1 VHRGR
6 EVAGGS
12 ERNYAQTHQLY
23 EEMKMK
29 RHIIAI
35 ALAALSASGTDA
47 ASAATT
53 DTASIERGRYLTRIG
68 GCNDCH
74 TPGYNEVAGK
84 LPETEWLMG
93 SPVGFQGPWGTTY
106 PANLRLTLDRMTE
119 AQWLARARAEMR
131 PPMPWFNL
139 RDMTDDDLRAIYR
152 YVKSLGPKGPP
163 APQYAAPGQQVATPY
178 FVFVP
183 QNLPQQAATR

>member
-1 VHRGR
+1 
-6 EVAGGS
+6 
-12 ERNYAQTHQLY
+12 
-23 EEMKMK
+23 MK
-29 RHIIAI
+29 RRITAI
-35 ALAALSASGTDA
+35 AAAAMVALGTGAAMAAGSDA
-47 ASAATT
+47 TSV
-53 DTASIERGRYLTRIG
+53 ERGRYLARIG

-74 TPGYNEVAGK
+74 TPGYNEAAER

-93 SPVGFQGPWGTTY
+93 TPVGFQGPWGTTY

-139 RDMTDDDLRAIYR
+139 RDMTADDLRAIYR
-152 YVKSLGPKGPP
+152 YVKSLGPKGQP

-178 FVFVP
+178 VVFVP
-183 QNLPQQAATR
+183 QNLPQKTAKR